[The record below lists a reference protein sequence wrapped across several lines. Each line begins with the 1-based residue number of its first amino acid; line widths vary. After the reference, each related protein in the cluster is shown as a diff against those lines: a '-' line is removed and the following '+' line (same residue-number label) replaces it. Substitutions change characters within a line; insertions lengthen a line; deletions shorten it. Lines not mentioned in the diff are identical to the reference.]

1 METVKSVSRNVAC
14 HYPLCAAEDSQ
25 KQAVMLGEHCLSTWA
40 RSTRKE
46 YAVVVR
52 G

>member
-1 METVKSVSRNVAC
+1 MRVPGHKIFVPANSLIA
-14 HYPLCAAEDSQ
+14 
-25 KQAVMLGEHCLSTWA
+25 G
-40 RSTRKE
+40 STRKE